1 MAPVSALMEAM
12 SDILDGLP
20 WNYVGNNLQG
30 MNPKALVDSLTFPL
44 VPPKWQI
51 CLSEINENIGWIT
64 MKFYIDMNVPHGI

>member
-30 MNPKALVDSLTFPL
+30 MNPKALVDSLTTKSDKYAWVKLLKILDGLPWNF
-44 VPPKWQI
+44 I
-51 CLSEINENIGWIT
+51 
-64 MKFYIDMNVPHGI
+64 